1 MRARLI
7 PFPLELALLTVALG
21 VAVATSEFEFA
32 DSDPLGP
39 RASSFATIPTPP
51 LPPAALVRS
60 TVHPETNMRVDTFLK
75 PLGNLTKGRVL
86 NTRPWGAAGRL
97 ARPDPD
103 GDDPILIARV
113 AFDIV
118 HGDTLES
125 LPLDRAYNH
134 HLVIYSRP
142 EPSARRRGTRARR
155 RPSLRAA
162 SALSSP
168 AEAPSGAAPR
178 RTTSADMSRSDA
190 PKKTK
195 TSVPTRRRPPPP
207 SRLVPPRRRSRL
219 RPRTRPT
226 SGWNPPARSGART
239 YTSSIFAG
247 WRPSAMPC
255 SVTARRTARAR
266 PERLSISTGRRSPA
280 AASRAA
286 ATARSPPSR
295 PTRRRTSRP
304 FPWRFATT

>member
-39 RASSFATIPTPP
+39 RASSFATIPTSPL

-125 LPLDRAYNH
+125 FPSTARTTTIWSSTRAPNPPLRA
-134 HLVIYSRP
+134 
-142 EPSARRRGTRARR
+142 ATTRARA
-155 RPSLRAA
+155 PSSLRAA

-207 SRLVPPRRRSRL
+207 SRPFRPGAVPVCAP
-219 RPRTRPT
+219 
-226 SGWNPPARSGART
+226 
-239 YTSSIFAG
+239 
-247 WRPSAMPC
+247 
-255 SVTARRTARAR
+255 
-266 PERLSISTGRRSPA
+266 GRVQPLGG
-280 AASRAA
+280 
-286 ATARSPPSR
+286 
-295 PTRRRTSRP
+295 TRRRGVGRERTPHRSSRGGVRP
-304 FPWRFATT
+304 RCRAV